1 MKRTK
6 HQTHGL
12 ASAQQE
18 EEQANWGRKFKT
30 LLDNSQIAIARE
42 LLTHY
47 VVFFFPRLLRFPPA
61 WPASLRNH
69 GVLRDRSC
77 GREARRSLKSF
88 DFQPW
93 GRRIRPRDCVFG
105 TATKSYRGGWNARPH
120 GWLADLLRGRLKMAL
135 PNMLVLQS
143 KAMTIFQSE
152 PLAESGPAANIQK
165 PFWAVPTQTQY

>member
-1 MKRTK
+1 MGWQAHNKRKNRQIGAENSKPCWTILK
-6 HQTHGL
+6 LQ
-12 ASAQQE
+12 SP
-18 EEQANWGRKFKT
+18 GRFLHKM
-30 LLDNSQIAIARE
+30 S
-42 LLTHY
+42 
-47 VVFFFPRLLRFPPA
+47 VFIFPLLLRFPPA